1 MTPLDYIV
9 LGAYLLGSIAIGLLA
24 GRKQEGADDYFLG
37 RHKLPWPALAFST
50 VATETSALTVIS
62 VPATAYTGDLWFMQ
76 LAFGYFIGRTVVAWL
91 ILPLHFR
98 RGATTTYAFLQE
110 RFGLTARRFASV
122 LFLIT
127 RALGDSVRIFA
138 ASIPVTLLSGL
149 PYWQSILITG
159 AITLLYTYWGGLR
172 AVVWVDV
179 MQLILYVAGGFVAVW
194 LLGQAVDGGW
204 SAIMSALPRE
214 KLNVVH
220 WDGGFASGQWLI
232 TGLVGGAVLSMASH
246 GVDHLIVQR
255 LMAAEDLSAAR
266 KALMG
271 DAFIIIIQFALF
283 LAIGL
288 GMFVYFG
295 GREFAAPDEVFPAF
309 VIEAFP
315 SGLAGLM
322 IAGILA
328 AAMSTLASSIN
339 ALASSTTLDLYAPL
353 SGRRDDTQ
361 HLMRVG
367 KVFTL
372 VWGVVLVGGAMLF
385 RFASQGTPVVVVAL
399 EIASF
404 TYGGLLGGF
413 LLGML
418 SKRAT
423 EKDAIVGIGTA
434 VAFMSVLWSVQQ
446 FGVVDRFLNGL
457 WYALIGSIVT
467 VGVGMLSSRVRGG
480 GASSP
485 VTSTYSPA
493 SS

>member
-1 MTPLDYIV
+1 MTVLDWLV
-9 LGAYLLGSIAIGLLA
+9 LGGYLVLSIVIGLWA
-24 GRKQEGADDYFLG
+24 GGRQKDATDYFLG
-37 RHKLPWPALAFST
+37 QHRLPWLALAFST

-62 VPATAYTGDLWFMQ
+62 VPATAYTGDLWFLQ
-76 LAFGYFIGRTVVAWL
+76 LAFGYFIGRTIVAWL

-98 RGATTTYAFLQE
+98 RGATTTYAFLNE
-110 RFGLTARRFASV
+110 RFGPTARRFASV
-122 LFLIT
+122 LFLTT

-149 PYWQSILITG
+149 PYWQSILVTG
-159 AITLLYTYWGGLR
+159 IVTLIYTYWGGLR

-179 MQLILYVAGGFVAVW
+179 MQLIVYLAGGVVAIV
-194 LLGQAVDGGW
+194 LLGAAIDGGW
-204 SAIMSALPRE
+204 GAIIAQLPRE
-214 KLNVVH
+214 KLDVFH
-220 WDGGFASGQWLI
+220 FAGGPASGQWIL

-255 LMAAEDLSAAR
+255 LMAAQDLRESR

-271 DAFIIIIQFALF
+271 DAVIIILQFALF

-339 ALASSTTLDLYAPL
+339 ALASSTTHDIYAPL
-353 SGRRDDTQ
+353 AGRGDDSP
-361 HLMRVG
+361 HLMRVAKG
-367 KVFTL
+367 FTL
-372 VWGVVLVGGAMLF
+372 LWGGVLIGGAMLF
-385 RFASQGTPVVVVAL
+385 RFASQGTPVVIVAL

-413 LLGML
+413 FLGML

-423 EKDAIVGIGTA
+423 EKDAIGGIGAA
-434 VAFMSVLWSVQQ
+434 VAVMAALWSIQQ
-446 FGVVDRFLNGL
+446 FGVVDRFINGL
-457 WYALIGSIVT
+457 WYALIGSVVT
-467 VGVGMLSSRVRGG
+467 VSVGLLSAALRSRSAESRV
-480 GASSP
+480 
-485 VTSTYSPA
+485 
-493 SS
+493 